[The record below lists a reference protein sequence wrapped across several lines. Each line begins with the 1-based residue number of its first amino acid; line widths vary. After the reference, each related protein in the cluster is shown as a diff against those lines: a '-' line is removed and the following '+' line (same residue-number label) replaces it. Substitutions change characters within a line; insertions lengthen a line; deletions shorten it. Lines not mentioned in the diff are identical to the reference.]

1 MRTEEVTAARRRGI
15 EERRGVEERRGTTQ
29 RRRGIEERSEERC
42 GGEECGERGVVVT
55 RGVAGT

>member
-42 GGEECGERGVVVT
+42 VEERSAAREEWW
-55 RGVAGT
+55 